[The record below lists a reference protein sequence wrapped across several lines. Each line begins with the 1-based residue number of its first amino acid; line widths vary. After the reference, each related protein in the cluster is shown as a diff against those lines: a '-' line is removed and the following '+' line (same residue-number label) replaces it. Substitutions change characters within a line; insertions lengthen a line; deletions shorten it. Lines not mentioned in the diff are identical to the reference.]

1 MSRFLNSL
9 FFTKEKAEYLKKIR
23 IIKTELIHVHGFP
36 KSLAQTS
43 ILNSPEYFGQYGAI
57 VNSIISEKTNPDTK
71 KKSYSAYI
79 TYSNKIEASLAILCV
94 DSLMYKGKLIRTFF
108 RD

>member
-1 MSRFLNSL
+1 M
-9 FFTKEKAEYLKKIR
+9 
-23 IIKTELIHVHGFP
+23 
-36 KSLAQTS
+36 
-43 ILNSPEYFGQYGAI
+43 
-57 VNSIISEKTNPDTK
+57 NSIISEKTNPDTK